1 MQATITKVHRVQ
13 PQQALPGAAAPG
25 AAVACQA
32 VGRREATL
40 GGATWLL
47 AGQVL
52 PALAD
57 VEQDAPVLA
66 AVADA
71 EVASSSA
78 STSSAA
84 AGGKQVC
91 AARTVDFS

>member
-1 MQATITKVHRVQ
+1 MTKVHRVQ
-13 PQQALPGAAAPG
+13 PQQALPGAAAPAVR

-40 GGATWLL
+40 GAATWLL
-47 AGQVL
+47 AGQML

-57 VEQDAPVLA
+57 VEQDAPMLA

-78 STSSAA
+78 STSSAV

-91 AARTVDFS
+91 CDNG

>member
-1 MQATITKVHRVQ
+1 MTKVHRVQ
-13 PQQALPGAAAPG
+13 PHQALPGAAAPAVR
-25 AAVACQA
+25 AAAACQA
-32 VGRREATL
+32 VGRREASL
-40 GGATWLL
+40 GAATWLL

-57 VEQDAPVLA
+57 VEQDVPVLA

-78 STSSAA
+78 STSSAV

-91 AARTVDFS
+91 CENGDLS